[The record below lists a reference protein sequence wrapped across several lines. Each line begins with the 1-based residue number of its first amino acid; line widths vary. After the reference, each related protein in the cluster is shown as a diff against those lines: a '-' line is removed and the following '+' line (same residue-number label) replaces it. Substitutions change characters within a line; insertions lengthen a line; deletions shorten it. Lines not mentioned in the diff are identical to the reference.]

1 MSRPLLQLVGV
12 SLPIPRAPLLRCMFE
27 GRDPK
32 ILLRCIPPHTLAT
45 WLPPFSWSTRCSQ
58 AALSFGLSASLILPW
73 DFRSADSIAWYGRKG
88 CCPSDLPLRSIPPTA
103 LRLWAPPAYGRGW
116 PGSSGQNPYTL
127 QLQSIPP
134 AALRLWAPLYG
145 RVWPGSS
152 GQHPLAA
159 LALQINPPR
168 GPNRAQ
174 RSPSFLGARPTC
186 KTEGRPNAL

>member
-1 MSRPLLQLVGV
+1 LPLPWNLDQIKQRLTHLSRPLLLFGG
-12 SLPIPRAPLLRCMFE
+12 SLPIPRCTPAPVYVR
-27 GRDPK
+27 RARPQD
-32 ILLRCIPPHTLAT
+32 
-45 WLPPFSWSTRCSQ
+45 
-58 AALSFGLSASLILPW
+58 SASLHPSPHLGNVAPSFFMVNAVFASGIVLRTFRFAPSLPLRCFSLRT
-73 DFRSADSIAWYGRKG
+73 FRFADSVAWYGRKG

-103 LRLWAPPAYGRGW
+103 LRLWAPLYGRG
-116 PGSSGQNPYTL
+116 
-127 QLQSIPP
+127 
-134 AALRLWAPLYG
+134 
-145 RVWPGSS
+145 WPGSS